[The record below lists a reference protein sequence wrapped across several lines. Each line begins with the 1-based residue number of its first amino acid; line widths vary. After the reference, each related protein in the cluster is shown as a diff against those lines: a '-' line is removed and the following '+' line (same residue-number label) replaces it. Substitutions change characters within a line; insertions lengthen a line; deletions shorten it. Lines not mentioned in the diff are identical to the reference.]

1 MSDPGDQ
8 LPALRASDAEREQT
22 ADILRGAASEGRL
35 DVEELN
41 VYSIMGGAEVR
52 VPHGVEVQV
61 TNFALM
67 GGNGVERDD
76 EVTPSGGPVIR
87 IRLVSVMGGTGL
99 KRGRKLSKR
108 QRKELELREGSSP
121 LPDPLGSR
129 AWTLRRDPSTRSA
142 TTARSAV
149 PN

>member
-108 QRKELELREGSSP
+108 QRKELELREGQQP
-121 LPDPLGSR
+121 PP
-129 AWTLRRDPSTRSA
+129 
-142 TTARSAV
+142 
-149 PN
+149 